1 MVSVSPTIFAEF
13 CAVAHEFFLCLE
25 CPARKIIRVFGA
37 FFLHINKLMRIWN
50 GNTTMSVLGVTL
62 SDFC

>member
-13 CAVAHEFFLCLE
+13 CAMAHEFFLCLE

-50 GNTTMSVLGVTL
+50 GN
-62 SDFC
+62 